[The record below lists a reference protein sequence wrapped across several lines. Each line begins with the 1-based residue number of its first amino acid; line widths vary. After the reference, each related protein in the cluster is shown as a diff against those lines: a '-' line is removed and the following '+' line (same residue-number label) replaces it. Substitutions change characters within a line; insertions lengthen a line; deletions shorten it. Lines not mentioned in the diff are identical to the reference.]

1 MPHQRKPP
9 SLTLKQ
15 LWKSRGSIRQTED
28 SGVVPAVSQQPQ
40 PELPAKREHSLPP
53 FRPERSSKP
62 ELTLPPYKSD
72 LTTKRESSLPPRNPR
87 TDLSPTRTPEST
99 PADSRKVALD
109 DRPFTALLA
118 VIAALCLL
126 FEGGRAVYR
135 AFSDAWISPIVVS
148 PDSDL
153 VLSHRLSLSHLTD
166 ERDLLH
172 IQLESDTARLAA
184 DNLAAERLRVLELSL
199 GRMPDWLSQSA
210 SALSAAGTPSGLSP
224 ERAAQHAQQVKIEL
238 ERVEFQAET
247 RALTAQLA
255 NARHREAQLDELI
268 AQVRARPVFQAL
280 ASIER
285 TEGTEA
291 KQDIAFVARS
301 QLVGVSVGASVLQ
314 CSLLGLFFCN
324 KVGSVAELLF
334 SEVTVHDAWGAP
346 NYGQYAVLRLTDP
359 SAARARV
366 LHVRPAD
373 EPLSHLR

>member
-40 PELPAKREHSLPP
+40 PELPAKREHNLPP

-72 LTTKRESSLPPRNPR
+72 LTTKRESGLPPRNPR

-153 VLSHRLSLSHLTD
+153 VLSHRLSLTHLTD

-172 IQLESDTARLAA
+172 IQLERDTARFAA

-199 GRMPDWLSQSA
+199 GRAPGWLSQSA

-238 ERVEFQAET
+238 ERVELLAET

-255 NARHREAQLDELI
+255 NARRREAQLDELI
-268 AQVRARPVFQAL
+268 AQIRARPVFQAL
-280 ASIER
+280 EEK
-285 TEGTEA
+285 EGEP
-291 KQDIAFVARS
+291 QHIAFVARS
-301 QLVGVSVGASVLQ
+301 QLAGVSVGASVLK

-346 NYGQYAVLRLTDP
+346 NYGQYTVLRLTDA